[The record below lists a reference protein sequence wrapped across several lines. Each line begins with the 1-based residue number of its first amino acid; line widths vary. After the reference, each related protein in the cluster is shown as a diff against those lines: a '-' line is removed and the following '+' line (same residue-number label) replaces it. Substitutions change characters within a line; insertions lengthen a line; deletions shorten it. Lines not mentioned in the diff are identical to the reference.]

1 MRFSFGGFLALF
13 PLLLHPTQVGAQTI
27 FEAVREGDEAAVQRL
42 LAEDPELVRLTDD
55 REATPLH
62 HAAGYGRTGIVR
74 LLLEHGAD
82 PNLQDYQGHAP
93 LHLAGMYGRD
103 EVVTVLLELGGE
115 LELEQRDDY
124 GRTPLLLVARESGS
138 GAAARALLDHGAD
151 PDALDRYGASS
162 LNLAAWRGFEDV
174 VNALLDHGAA
184 LDAGGSRA
192 SVLPAYAAQG
202 GLERLFRAL
211 AEAGADFGSRTEN
224 GGSLLHAAA
233 EGGSEEI
240 VGTLLDR
247 GFDATERDRYGWTP
261 LHYAAQRGRE
271 GVSALLISRGADV
284 NAVSVG
290 GHTPLSVTDTYGM
303 EAEARLLESHGAHP
317 STDGAP
323 RRAGPWMGEKPPGL
337 EPTVFAPDLVSSNR
351 FEHGTVTFSP
361 DGKEAFWESSFM
373 PNETGYSQGRI
384 LTSRL
389 EDGRWTPPEFAPF
402 SPSWRT
408 SHGRILTSRLEEGG
422 WTAPAF
428 ATFSPSWRTN
438 DDVPFFHPLGD
449 ALYFDSSRPD
459 EGEDD
464 EFRERLRVVRKTA
477 EGWGDPELIQG
488 GPNTMGL
495 HWQFSVAANG
505 NLYFGS
511 DDPGGFGAGDVWLS
525 RWVDGVYYPPENLG
539 PAINTPASEDSP
551 FIAPDESYLLFT
563 GMDRPDSMGGT
574 DLYITFRRPDG
585 GWTEP
590 MNLGSPVNTAS
601 NDLCPQVSPG
611 GRFLFWNSHARGNAD
626 VYWVDAGF
634 LQALREE
641 VLR

>member
-13 PLLLHPTQVGAQTI
+13 PLILHPMQVAAQTI
-27 FEAVREGDEAAVQRL
+27 FDAVREGDEAAVQRL
-42 LAEDPELVRLTDD
+42 LAEDPELVHLTDD
-55 REATPLH
+55 RQATPLH
-62 HAAGYGRTGIVR
+62 HAAGYGRAGIVR
-74 LLLEHGAD
+74 LLLEGGAD
-82 PNLQDYQGHAP
+82 PNLQDYEGHAP

-103 EVVTVLLELGGE
+103 GVVTILLGLGRDI
-115 LELEQRDDY
+115 ELEQRDNY

-138 GAAARALLDHGAD
+138 EAAARALLDHGAD
-151 PDALDRYGASS
+151 PDALDRYGASP
-162 LNLAAWRGFEDV
+162 LNLAAWRGFAGV
-174 VNALLDHGAA
+174 VDALLDHGAA
-184 LDAGGSRA
+184 LDAGGPRA

-211 AEAGADFGSRTEN
+211 AETGADFGTRTEN

-233 EGGSEEI
+233 DGGSEEI
-240 VGTLLDR
+240 VGILLDR
-247 GFDATERDRYGWTP
+247 GFNVAERDRYGWTP

-284 NAVSVG
+284 NAASVG
-290 GHTPLSVTDTYGM
+290 GHTPLLVTDTYGK
-303 EAEARLLESHGAHP
+303 EAEALLLESHGARR

-323 RRAGPWMGEKPPGL
+323 RSAGPWIGEEPPGN
-337 EPTVFAPDLVSSNR
+337 EPEVFAPDLVSSNR
-351 FEHGTVTFSP
+351 FEHGSVTFSR
-361 DGKEAFWESSFM
+361 DGTEAFWESSFM
-373 PNETGYSQGRI
+373 PNETGY
-384 LTSRL
+384 
-389 EDGRWTPPEFAPF
+389 
-402 SPSWRT
+402 

-464 EFRERLRVVRKTA
+464 EFRERLWVVRKTA

-511 DDPGGFGAGDVWLS
+511 NDPGGFGAGDVWLS
-525 RWVDGVYYPPENLG
+525 RRVNGVYHPPENLG
-539 PAINTPASEDSP
+539 PVINTPASEDSP

-574 DLYITFRRPDG
+574 DLYITFRTPEG

-590 MNLGSPVNTAS
+590 MNLGPPVNTTS
-601 NDLCPQVSPG
+601 NDLCPQVSPDG
-611 GRFLFWNSHARGNAD
+611 HFLFWNSHSGGNAD
-626 VYWVDAGF
+626 IYWMDAGF
-634 LQALREE
+634 LQALKERS
-641 VLR
+641 LG

>member
-1 MRFSFGGFLALF
+1 MRFPVVGSLALSF
-13 PLLLHPTQVGAQTI
+13 LLLLPRPSGAQGI
-27 FEAVREGDEAAVQRL
+27 LQAIRRGDETEVLRH
-42 LAEDPELVRLTDD
+42 LAEDPEVVHATDD
-55 REATPLH
+55 RNRSPLH
-62 HAAGYGRTGIVR
+62 VAAGAGQAGIVG
-74 LLLEHGAD
+74 LLLDRGAD
-82 PNLQDYQGHAP
+82 PNLQDHDGHSP
-93 LHLAGMYGRD
+93 LHWAGMYGRD
-103 EVVTVLLELGGE
+103 AALQVLLDHGVE
-115 LELEQRDDY
+115 LELRDDY
-124 GRTPLLLVARESGS
+124 GRTALLLVARESGS
-138 GAAARALLDHGAD
+138 VAAARALLEHGAD
-151 PDALDRYGASS
+151 PDALDRFGASS

-174 VNALLDHGAA
+174 VDALLDHGAS

-192 SVLPAYAAQG
+192 SVLPEYAAQG

-211 AEAGADFGSRTEN
+211 ADAGADFGSRTEN

-240 VGTLLDR
+240 VGILLDR
-247 GFDATERDRYGWTP
+247 GFDVGERDRYGWSP

-271 GVSALLISRGADV
+271 AVSELLISRGADV

-290 GHTPLSVTDTYGM
+290 GHTPLSVTGTYGK
-303 EAEARLLESHGAHP
+303 EAVARFLESHGARRRAGGP
-317 STDGAP
+317 P
-323 RRAGPWMGEKPPGL
+323 PRAGPWMGEEPPGP
-337 EPTVFAPDLVSSNR
+337 EPKVFALDLVSSNR

-402 SPSWRT
+402 SPGWR
-408 SHGRILTSRLEEGG
+408 I
-422 WTAPAF
+422 
-428 ATFSPSWRTN
+428 N
-438 DDVPFFHPLGD
+438 DDVPFFHPNGD

-459 EGEDD
+459 QGEDD
-464 EFRERLRVVRKTA
+464 EFRERLWVVRKTA
-477 EGWGDPELIQG
+477 TGWGEPELLQG

-511 DDPGGFGAGDVWLS
+511 DDPGGVGAGDVWVS
-525 RWVDGVYYPPENLG
+525 RWVGGAYLPPENLG
-539 PAINTPASEDSP
+539 PVVNTPASEDSP

-563 GMDRPDSMGGT
+563 AMDRPDSMGGT
-574 DLYITFRRPDG
+574 DLYISFRTPDG

-590 MNLGSPVNTAS
+590 MNLGPPINTAS
-601 NDLCPQVSPG
+601 NDLCPQVSPD
-611 GRFLFWNSHARGNAD
+611 GRFLFWNSHAGGNAD

-634 LQALREE
+634 LETLREE